1 MKKII
6 LKIEG
11 MTCSAC
17 SNGLEKYLNKKN
29 GIYNANVNLVMNT
42 ASIDYD
48 DEILTIDHLNQ
59 FIYEA
64 GFKSAGKFKNF
75 DEEKNNNK
83 KEFIFFTI
91 LAIVLLFFSFLNM
104 LNIYNNKYL
113 LLTIAILFLIYG
125 FDIIKKGI
133 KNLIHLIPNM
143 DSLITIGVLS
153 GFIYSLVMINTNNHL
168 YFEST
173 GIVIYF
179 VKLGRLLAGI
189 NKDKTKDA
197 IKELA
202 VITPNQATILRK
214 DKEINVTL
222 DEIKKGDIVICKPG
236 DKIAVDGIIIEG
248 EAHLDESFITGE
260 SKPQIRSI
268 NDEVI
273 AGSLNYDGFIKYKA
287 ERIGRDSVISEI
299 VNLVIEA
306 NNSKI
311 PIAKTVDKIS
321 SVFVPTILVLAII
334 SFILNINDINIAI
347 TRFISVL
354 VVACPCS
361 LGLATPLAIIVSE
374 GLCINK
380 GILVKKGEILEI
392 ASKTD
397 MIVFDK
403 TGTLTYGNLKIAN
416 ITNYGNKDILKIA
429 ASLEKLS
436 SHPIATAFN
445 DVEDTYKV
453 KNFKNIPGVGIEGEI
468 NGDKIKLGNDKIIKK
483 GKIKS
488 NNTIIYV
495 VINNNLEGIIE
506 ITDLLRDNSK
516 DVITNIK
523 KMGIEA
529 IMLTGDN
536 IDVAKEI
543 GNQIGIKKIIANV
556 MPKEKEKIIKELQK
570 EEKIVLMCGDGIND
584 SPSLSRSNIG
594 VSMKNATKIAAHT
607 SDVILLNNNLEGII
621 ELINI
626 SKKTIMII
634 KQNLFWSFIYNAIM
648 IPIAMGLFK
657 FKINPIMA
665 SLAMIFSSLSII
677 INTLRLKK
685 ANNN

>member
-42 ASIDYD
+42 ANIDYD

-59 FIYEA
+59 FIKEA

-83 KEFIFFTI
+83 KGFIFFTI

-113 LLTIAILFLIYG
+113 LLIIAILFLIYG

-153 GFIYSLVMINTNNHL
+153 GFIYSLVMINTNTHL

-299 VNLVIEA
+299 VNLVVEA

-392 ASKTD
+392 ASKIDT
-397 MIVFDK
+397 IVFDK
-403 TGTLTYGNLKIAN
+403 TGTLTYGNLRIAN

-445 DVEDTYKV
+445 DVKDIYKV

-468 NGDKIKLGNDKIIKK
+468 NGDKIKLGNDKII
-483 GKIKS
+483 
-488 NNTIIYV
+488 
-495 VINNNLEGIIE
+495 
-506 ITDLLRDNSK
+506 
-516 DVITNIK
+516 
-523 KMGIEA
+523 
-529 IMLTGDN
+529 
-536 IDVAKEI
+536 
-543 GNQIGIKKIIANV
+543 
-556 MPKEKEKIIKELQK
+556 
-570 EEKIVLMCGDGIND
+570 
-584 SPSLSRSNIG
+584 
-594 VSMKNATKIAAHT
+594 
-607 SDVILLNNNLEGII
+607 
-621 ELINI
+621 
-626 SKKTIMII
+626 
-634 KQNLFWSFIYNAIM
+634 
-648 IPIAMGLFK
+648 
-657 FKINPIMA
+657 
-665 SLAMIFSSLSII
+665 
-677 INTLRLKK
+677 
-685 ANNN
+685 